1 MLPVMRRTAWM
12 TPARP
17 LHRLESFFDRVVE
30 DVDRAVTK
38 GVMPVVTWGGVPV
51 SIWEDDG
58 HLHIEAE
65 LPGFTRDQIDLTVH
79 EGVLTIR
86 GERKPVEGRAYLH
99 DGRAYGNFERV
110 ITLPETVNP
119 DAITAGLANGV
130 LTVTFDKTPKAQ
142 PRKISIQNG

>member
-1 MLPVMRRTAWM
+1 MAPVMRRTAWM

-65 LPGFTRDQIDLTVH
+65 LPGFTQDQIDLTVH

-86 GERKPVEGRAYLH
+86 GERKPVEGRTYLH

-119 DAITAGLANGV
+119 DAIEASLVNGV
-130 LTVTFDKTPKAQ
+130 LAVHFAKTPKAQ
-142 PRKISIQNG
+142 PRKITIQNG